1 MEGLLIAVAIALTLI
16 LLGAIA
22 DHAEHRWLERKV
34 QAGFLPGSVKVTS
47 GSQPGFPRRHWRRV
61 MAHVSPWR
69 LDCRGRY
76 RWWWN
81 GSIDVT
87 GEPRWREAFPVA
99 LNLRFGHQHGF
110 MNVIELETAT
120 ATLKWAVPETRVA
133 WAVSTLLGTP
143 SGGEAGYD
151 GVHVRR

>member
-1 MEGLLIAVAIALTLI
+1 MEGPLIAVAVALTLI

-22 DHAEHRWLERKV
+22 DHAEDRWLERKV
-34 QAGFLPGSVKVTS
+34 EAGFLPGSVKVTS

-76 RWWWN
+76 LWWWN
-81 GSIDVT
+81 GSIDVA
-87 GEPRWREAFPVA
+87 GEPRWREAIPFT
-99 LNLRFGHQHGF
+99 LNLRLGHQHGL

-120 ATLKWAVPETRVA
+120 ATLKWAVPATRVA
-133 WAVSTLLGTP
+133 WAVSTVRGTR
-143 SGGEAGYD
+143 SGGESGYD